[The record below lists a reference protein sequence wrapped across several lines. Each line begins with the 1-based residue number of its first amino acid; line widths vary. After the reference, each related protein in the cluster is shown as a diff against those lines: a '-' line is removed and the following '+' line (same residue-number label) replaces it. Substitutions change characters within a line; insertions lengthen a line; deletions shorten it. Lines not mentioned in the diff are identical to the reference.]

1 MNFYLLTAIAHKPA
15 EGTKATDITA
25 FHLDHRDWQEKGAG
39 RPEVLKSFARPQ
51 NFTDPEYDLG
61 FMYFD
66 GFLVIDH
73 KGQPLKPFRGIPLT
87 LSSKLEGWRAEAIR
101 RSDPRIRNTDLI
113 VRMPVKVQPSA
124 NGIPT
129 REAVVEVNA
138 VVGRQGRFRE
148 QAGAITW
155 GRPTATNIH
164 DFLWSLLPQ
173 HCRDNNLALPRDLTN
188 QERWQ
193 LRALNVGSNP
203 EKARK
208 IPNADK
214 RITREQYIDGVRQR
228 ATQVPIARSG
238 NVRRLRKEA
247 VRSATR
253 EATFESLPNVST
265 SPREELEQAEDVVA
279 LPDATEFQLRDSASP
294 LEPASAAF
302 AASVAPATATAA
314 TRVRAPLILGPVNPP
329 FPFVRP
335 GEYLFDVYRMF
346 FR

>member
-1 MNFYLLTAIAHKPA
+1 
-15 EGTKATDITA
+15 
-25 FHLDHRDWQEKGAG
+25 
-39 RPEVLKSFARPQ
+39 
-51 NFTDPEYDLG
+51 
-61 FMYFD
+61 MYFD

-101 RSDPRIRNTDLI
+101 RSDSRIRNMDLV

-129 REAVVEVNA
+129 REAVVEVNTVA
-138 VVGRQGRFRE
+138 GRQSRFRE

-173 HCRDNNLALPRDLTN
+173 HCRDKNLALPRDLTN

-208 IPNADK
+208 VPNADK

-228 ATQVPIARSG
+228 ATQVPVARGG
-238 NVRRLRKEA
+238 NLRRLRKEA
-247 VRSATR
+247 VRSAAR
-253 EATFESLPNVST
+253 EATVESLPDVST
-265 SPREELEQAEDVVA
+265 SPRDELELVQEVQDVMA
-279 LPDATEFQLRDSASP
+279 LPELDTAP

-302 AASVAPATATAA
+302 AATAATAA

-335 GEYLFDVYRMF
+335 GEYLCDEYRMF
-346 FR
+346 S